1 MTLSIEV
8 RHLGKRF
15 GPVTA
20 VDDVSF
26 EVAPGR
32 VTGFL
37 GPNGA
42 GKTTTLRMLLGL
54 VTPASGTAAIGGRPY
69 RQLACPL
76 RKVGVVLESS
86 GAHPGRTARNHLRL
100 QAMLAGVSPA
110 RAEEVLALTGLA
122 DAGGRRAGGFSL
134 GMRQRL
140 GLATALIG
148 DPAVLI
154 LDEPANGLDPD
165 GVRWLRELLRRLA
178 GEGRTVLVS
187 SHLLAEAAQTVDEVI
202 ILDRGRLIAHAP
214 LSERPRR
221 PVRPD
226 HPLPAVP
233 GRHQPRRDH
242 APRRRHAPSLPRGR
256 RRHRRRRAPPR
267 RRRGP
272 DHPAQG
278 HHVRTTTSDRPTR
291 QHSHRSRPRTR
302 TAHPAHHPRRPGRHR
317 RSRPLLRLAPSAL
330 TPKTL
335 APRQPHNPCITQR

>member
-1 MTLSIEV
+1 MIPSIEA

-15 GPVTA
+15 GPVRA
-20 VDDVSF
+20 VEDVSF
-26 EVAPGR
+26 EVRSGR

-54 VTPASGTAAIGGRPY
+54 VTPASGTAMIGGRPY
-69 RQLACPL
+69 RELASPL
-76 RKVGVVLESS
+76 RQVGVALESS
-86 GAHPGRTARNHLRL
+86 GAHPGRTARGHLRL
-100 QAMLAGVSPA
+100 QAMLAGVPPA

-140 GLATALIG
+140 ALAAALIG

-214 LSERPRR
+214 LGELTSRAR
-221 PVRPD
+221 PVIRVRTPRAEELRTSLAAD
-226 HPLPAVP
+226 GAQARITEP
-233 GRHQPRRDH
+233 GWVEVTGATAEQVGTRAASLAIPVYEST
-242 APRRRHAPSLPRGR
+242 AEAPSLEDAFFRL
-256 RRHRRRRAPPR
+256 
-267 RRRGP
+267 
-272 DHPAQG
+272 
-278 HHVRTTTSDRPTR
+278 TTAGGTR
-291 QHSHRSRPRTR
+291 EAS
-302 TAHPAHHPRRPGRHR
+302 
-317 RSRPLLRLAPSAL
+317 
-330 TPKTL
+330 
-335 APRQPHNPCITQR
+335 